1 VEKGVEQLLV
11 TVKEWVE
18 FMGKRKDY
26 MEIRGVDHFGTA
38 FIHPDF
44 F

>member
-1 VEKGVEQLLV
+1 MEKGVEQLLV

-18 FMGKRKDY
+18 FMRKCKDH
-26 MEIRGVDHFGTA
+26 MEIRGINDLGTA
-38 FIHPDF
+38 LIDPDF